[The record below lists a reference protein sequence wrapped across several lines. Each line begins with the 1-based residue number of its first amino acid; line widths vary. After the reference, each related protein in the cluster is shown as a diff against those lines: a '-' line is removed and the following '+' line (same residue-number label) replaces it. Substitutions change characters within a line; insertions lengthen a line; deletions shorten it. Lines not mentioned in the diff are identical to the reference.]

1 MVQLLQGIPWDPML
15 PGTQLL
21 LAGWSSVKAL
31 TAGAHV
37 GTTGT
42 LLRRHIAGVLT
53 VTDKAVMWGKWQ

>member
-1 MVQLLQGIPWDPML
+1 ML

-42 LLRRHIAGVLT
+42 LLRRHIAGVLA